1 MASWLTCSSAVG
13 LSSYLCCLF
22 VCVCVCV
29 SVCVCVLALTMAH
42 NVYAV
47 VCHVIHNNTL
57 SLLSLLLSSHSLFIS
72 ISSIGQ
78 DKHEFV
84 VKRIHLLANVGVT
97 NALVALSN
105 TESKNSRELL
115 CRVFLALATEESL
128 RGLLVQQG
136 AVKVS
141 SVGFLF
147 SYVCVCVCVCL
158 CVLCVCVCALCVCV
172 FMSVS
177 CVCVCTHNFV
187 CVISV
192 CVCVCV
198 CVFVCVCDCVC
209 WLCVCVCTCK

>member
-1 MASWLTCSSAVG
+1 M
-13 LSSYLCCLF
+13 
-22 VCVCVCV
+22 
-29 SVCVCVLALTMAH
+29 CVLALTMAH

-147 SYVCVCVCVCL
+147 SYVCVCVCVC
-158 CVLCVCVCALCVCV
+158 CVCVYVLCVCVCLCLC
-172 FMSVS
+172 
-177 CVCVCTHNFV
+177 CVCVCVYTQVRV
-187 CVISV
+187 CDLCV

-198 CVFVCVCDCVC
+198 CVFVCVCACVC